1 MQARGIAVYADVVL
15 NHMANESWKRSD
27 LNYPGSELLQSYAAN
42 PGYFERQ
49 KLFGD
54 LGQNLLASQD
64 FHPEGCISDWNDP
77 GNVQYWRL
85 CGGAGDKGLPDLDPN
100 NWVVSQQQ
108 AYLKALKGMGIKGFR
123 VDAVKHMSDYQIN
136 AVFTPR

>member
-1 MQARGIAVYADVVL
+1 MPPTPATSSG
-15 NHMANESWKRSD
+15 RSC
-27 LNYPGSELLQSYAAN
+27 LAIWA
-42 PGYFERQ
+42 
-49 KLFGD
+49 K
-54 LGQNLLASQD
+54 NLLAGQD

-108 AYLKALKGMGIKGFR
+108 AYLKALKGWGSRAFGSMR
-123 VDAVKHMSDYQIN
+123 SS
-136 AVFTPR
+136 T